1 MNCKHK
7 IAVLCMLVLLL
18 GLTGCGADSTAE
30 MKQETAPSTAPV
42 TEAPTTEETVSPD
55 TLLAMELVEQYL
67 DMEKPQHESIQ
78 TRFGLV
84 TKEKKRP
91 IVCYDDYSYAESGE
105 VFWQRDMYDVGT
117 SDSDLLEDYEFSYYY
132 EHPELAVW
140 LGEDMDADWLK
151 NQTYYILN
159 SNGEIAMYNY
169 GYYSDVNYQP
179 IQNGFSYLPKK
190 SYMGFLRDALS
201 DPSHAAEIFTLSEGI
216 PSNMEAKQE
225 IASQYF
231 AQAWKKGYSDT
242 EMEEAAPAQ
251 PCRIV
256 SYDVPAEYLN
266 VYNPQLMNV
275 VFYQYQSAFHS
286 QAECLAMDIPRTY
299 ESTHPVNA
307 RLQSGPIHVSLY
319 FDKETGDCIGEKL
332 DLTDCSQKLMDQL
345 CALPHVEAG
354 DRSFIIEKQYFDNS
368 FRAIPACVQHQDP
381 AQQQKNQ
388 AVFWTACAP
397 GYANSTHHQI
407 FATTNFG
414 LQFNPETQLFEIT
427 EGNDLIAS
435 LMRYD
440 AFDGKLDTETM
451 VESSE
456 TLTSKTGLTYT
467 IHQVPMG
474 KLFGEQDPNPS
485 EIGYMVTCFEEG
497 INAQRGILISAWDR
511 DTAVR
516 IMDDMTLTTAEL
528 PKLWKW

>member
-1 MNCKHK
+1 
-7 IAVLCMLVLLL
+7 
-18 GLTGCGADSTAE
+18 
-30 MKQETAPSTAPV
+30 
-42 TEAPTTEETVSPD
+42 
-55 TLLAMELVEQYL
+55 
-67 DMEKPQHESIQ
+67 
-78 TRFGLV
+78 
-84 TKEKKRP
+84 
-91 IVCYDDYSYAESGE
+91 
-105 VFWQRDMYDVGT
+105 
-117 SDSDLLEDYEFSYYY
+117 
-132 EHPELAVW
+132 
-140 LGEDMDADWLK
+140 
-151 NQTYYILN
+151 
-159 SNGEIAMYNY
+159 
-169 GYYSDVNYQP
+169 
-179 IQNGFSYLPKK
+179 
-190 SYMGFLRDALS
+190 
-201 DPSHAAEIFTLSEGI
+201 
-216 PSNMEAKQE
+216 
-225 IASQYF
+225 
-231 AQAWKKGYSDT
+231 
-242 EMEEAAPAQ
+242 
-251 PCRIV
+251 
-256 SYDVPAEYLN
+256 
-266 VYNPQLMNV
+266 
-275 VFYQYQSAFHS
+275 
-286 QAECLAMDIPRTY
+286 MDIPRTY

-427 EGNDLIAS
+427 EGNDLIAT